1 MSPTSGTCL
10 YRFIIF
16 AMWHLKNAA
25 FNFSIFESTEEIFSS
40 METTLSC
47 KSFNWILF
55 EMHIDTKKDDKTT
68 IVMTMMTLCCLI
80 LRLSIIAFNLTVEAD
95 MLKRRGLNV
104 SSIEWIFATK
114 ASQEMKVASCLA
126 SQDYNNS
133 SFQLWAWHVR
143 TNICI
148 QVKCVGSWTHEI
160 YEGV

>member
-1 MSPTSGTCL
+1 MFRRPKWMSPTSGTCL

-80 LRLSIIAFNLTVEAD
+80 LRLSITAFNLTGKAD
-95 MLKRRGLNV
+95 MLRRGGV
-104 SSIEWIFATK
+104 SIYHLSNEY
-114 ASQEMKVASCLA
+114 L
-126 SQDYNNS
+126 
-133 SFQLWAWHVR
+133 QLKLHKRWKL
-143 TNICI
+143 
-148 QVKCVGSWTHEI
+148 QVVSHHKIITILVFSYGHDMWGQISA
-160 YEGV
+160 YK